1 MSAVPVLAWQR
12 ELRSEFLLQKSRRFV
27 KMTGIVYAYPGQGIE
42 IGQGEQRSGETLFQR
57 SAGFPSPGQ
66 QAFAKKMRLCGH
78 EHGNQIGIAAHG
90 LGKGRAGAVD
100 EQGNAAG
107 EGEIRM
113 DGNAVAVAVTCPVQ
127 GKASD

>member
-1 MSAVPVLAWQR
+1 
-12 ELRSEFLLQKSRRFV
+12 
-27 KMTGIVYAYPGQGIE
+27 MTGIVYAYPGQGIE
-42 IGQGEQRSGETLFQR
+42 IGQASSARETLFQR

-100 EQGNAAG
+100 EQGNAAARARF
-107 EGEIRM
+107 RM
-113 DGNAVAVAVTCPVQ
+113 TEMP
-127 GKASD
+127 